1 MQSLPPPKPESR
13 HPSRTSGSRSGGRRL
28 LIFLSVLIVSALIGT
43 GIVYVRDPVYRASAS
58 VLTVKPKAI
67 DTRSMEADV
76 EHVAIQRRLL
86 LGETL
91 LSRLASDLADD
102 GVYTDGTELLNRLT
116 AEPVPETNLLELST
130 LGEDPAQLQVMINR
144 WAEAYEAFRAEEIEA
159 LSGRTIAEL
168 EEQKQRLDDEIT
180 TARSSLQT
188 FREANDII
196 SLERDENRSLAS
208 LKGLND
214 SLNKARE
221 QLVEAQAHQ
230 AAIVAAVQGGEIVVP
245 DELKSDLARLRIELQ
260 RAQQQLSGLREQ
272 YTEVYIEAD
281 PALKHI
287 PGQVRGMERQLLA
300 MQRVASQTAVDEANQ
315 AVNSARAS
323 MQALEEQLVA
333 QQASVQDF
341 TERFKEFKRL
351 EENLSR
357 LDTLYADTAERLAR
371 IQLRNHNEYPPIQ
384 VVEWARLPETPV
396 APDYERDLMIALGTS
411 LALALFVTWLVDYLG
426 SSARQGP
433 QPPAQVD
440 VHIHGPPGNPQL
452 DAVATQ
458 RISAAE
464 AAESAP
470 ASLPHQRAIAPPML
484 PTALSSDQV
493 SAMLAACAPAPK
505 AYAVLLLNGVSPY
518 ELPLLHADCFD
529 ADRWLVEIPGASR
542 RHIEFSADHWSL
554 LEPLLQRLTDA
565 GRAIPVAELDQH
577 YRQAARTAAVGNP
590 ADVSALGLWH
600 SFVVYL
606 VKQGIDFND
615 LQARVGIIVPEI
627 ENALRD
633 FAPPGAAVSKELI
646 HFSYPLQV
654 A

>member
-1 MQSLPPPKPESR
+1 MQSLPPPQLESNHR
-13 HPSRTSGSRSGGRRL
+13 PRTIGSKFGRRRL
-28 LIFLSVLIVSALIGT
+28 LIFLSVLVISALIGT
-43 GIVYVRDPVYRASAS
+43 GIVYVRDPIYRASAS

-91 LSRLASDLADD
+91 LDRLASDLAEEAI
-102 GVYTDGTELLNRLT
+102 YTDGAELLNRLT
-116 AEPVPETNLLELST
+116 AQPVPETNLLELST
-130 LGEDPAQLQVMINR
+130 RGGDPAELQVLINR

-168 EEQKQRLDDEIT
+168 EQQQQQLDAEIGG
-180 TARSSLQT
+180 ARASLQT

-208 LKGLND
+208 LKGLNQ

-245 DELKSDLARLRIELQ
+245 DELKSDIARLRIELQ
-260 RAQQQLSGLREQ
+260 RAQQQLSGLREK
-272 YTEVYIEAD
+272 YTDVYLSAD
-281 PALKHI
+281 PALKHL
-287 PGQVRGMERQLLA
+287 PGQVRGMERQLVV
-300 MQRVASQTAVDEANQ
+300 MEQVAGQTAVDEANQ
-315 AVNSARAS
+315 AVNSARAT

-333 QQASVQDF
+333 QQAAVQDF
-341 TERFKEFKRL
+341 TERFKEFQRL

-357 LDTLYADTAERLAR
+357 LETLYADNAERLAR

-384 VVEWARLPETPV
+384 VVEWARLPETPI

-426 SSARQGP
+426 SSARQEP

-440 VHIHGPPGNPQL
+440 VHIHGAPGNPQL

-458 RISAAE
+458 RISADEPAD
-464 AAESAP
+464 SAP
-470 ASLPHQRAIAPPML
+470 ASLPRQRAIAPPML
-484 PTALSSDQV
+484 PTALTSDQV
-493 SAMLAACAPAPK
+493 SAMLTACAPAPK

-518 ELPLLHADCFD
+518 ELPLLHAGCFD
-529 ADRWLVEIPGASR
+529 ADRWLIEIPGASR

-565 GRAIPVAELDQH
+565 GRSIPVAELDQH
-577 YRQAARTAAVGNP
+577 YRQAARTAAIEGA

-606 VKQGIDFND
+606 VRQGIDFND
-615 LQARVGIIVPEI
+615 LQARVGTIVPEI
-627 ENALRD
+627 EAALRD
-633 FAPPGAAVSKELI
+633 FAPPGATVAKELI

>member
-1 MQSLPPPKPESR
+1 VQSLPPPQLESNHR
-13 HPSRTSGSRSGGRRL
+13 PRTIGSKFGRRRL
-28 LIFLSVLIVSALIGT
+28 LIFLSVLVISALIGT
-43 GIVYVRDPVYRASAS
+43 GIVYVRDPIYRASAS

-91 LSRLASDLADD
+91 LDRLASDLAEEAI
-102 GVYTDGTELLNRLT
+102 YTDGAELLNRLT
-116 AEPVPETNLLELST
+116 AQPVPETNLLELST
-130 LGEDPAQLQVMINR
+130 RGGDPAELQVLINR

-168 EEQKQRLDDEIT
+168 EQQQQQLDAEIGG
-180 TARSSLQT
+180 ARASLQT

-208 LKGLND
+208 LKGLNQ

-245 DELKSDLARLRIELQ
+245 DELKSDIARLRIELQ
-260 RAQQQLSGLREQ
+260 RAQQQLSGLREK
-272 YTEVYIEAD
+272 YTDVYLSAD
-281 PALKHI
+281 PALKHL
-287 PGQVRGMERQLLA
+287 PGQVRGMERQLVV
-300 MQRVASQTAVDEANQ
+300 MEQVAGQTAVDEANQ
-315 AVNSARAS
+315 AVNSARAT

-333 QQASVQDF
+333 QQAAVQDF
-341 TERFKEFKRL
+341 TERFKEFQRL

-357 LDTLYADTAERLAR
+357 LETLYADNAERLAR

-384 VVEWARLPETPV
+384 VVEWARLPETPI

-426 SSARQGP
+426 SSARQEP

-440 VHIHGPPGNPQL
+440 VHIHGAPGNPQL

-458 RISAAE
+458 RISADEPAD
-464 AAESAP
+464 SAP
-470 ASLPHQRAIAPPML
+470 ASLPRQRAIAPPML
-484 PTALSSDQV
+484 PTALTSDQV
-493 SAMLAACAPAPK
+493 SAMLTACAPAPK

-518 ELPLLHADCFD
+518 ELPLLHAGCFD
-529 ADRWLVEIPGASR
+529 ADRWLIEIPGASR

-565 GRAIPVAELDQH
+565 GRSIPVAELDQH
-577 YRQAARTAAVGNP
+577 YRQAARTAAIEGA

-606 VKQGIDFND
+606 VRQGIDFND
-615 LQARVGIIVPEI
+615 LQARVGTIVPEI
-627 ENALRD
+627 EAALRD
-633 FAPPGAAVSKELI
+633 FAPPGATVAKELI